1 MAAMAG
7 VSASIKAL
15 ELDTEHRKKA
25 RLEQGQP
32 EKPGNG
38 NQSRTEYGGGL
49 PPAYAQ
55 LGDAVNVPAG
65 VSQEPSHEIV
75 LKIRSDD
82 VD

>member
-1 MAAMAG
+1 MAAIAG

-15 ELDTEHRKKA
+15 ELDTEHRNKA

-32 EKPGNG
+32 GKPRNG
-38 NQSRTEYGGGL
+38 TQSRMEYGGGL
-49 PPAYAQ
+49 PPAYTQ
-55 LGDAVNVPAG
+55 LSDAVDLPAD
-65 VSQEPSHEIV
+65 VSQQPTHEIV